1 MLIILIIYSFLKHGE
16 WKIERERGKERD
28 RERVRKG
35 NTESLFFYT
44 KPGTTVER
52 DTRRERRR
60 DRRKERKIDR

>member
-1 MLIILIIYSFLKHGE
+1 MENRERAG
-16 WKIERERGKERD
+16 ERERER
-28 RERVRKG
+28 E